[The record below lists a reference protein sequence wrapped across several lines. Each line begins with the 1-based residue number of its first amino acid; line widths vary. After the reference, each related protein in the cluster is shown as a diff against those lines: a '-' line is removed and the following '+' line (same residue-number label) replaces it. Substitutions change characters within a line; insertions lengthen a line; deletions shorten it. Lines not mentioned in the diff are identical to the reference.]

1 MPRILFSKDF
11 DFRVSKHCIRAYKAG
26 KEYLVSQEAAKQA
39 VEKGAGKQLP
49 SVNRRGR
56 NAGR

>member
-39 VEKGAGKQLP
+39 VEKGRGTVVP
-49 SVNRRGR
+49 TRNRRTR
-56 NAGR
+56 NAGG